1 MKYKYENINTL
12 ERTRDVL
19 LEEINNKSKDTKFVK
34 IALGYL
40 QDVFNEME
48 EMHEDVRC
56 DKLIEEIVNFLNTE
70 DCEMVCPMC
79 EETTLKHHEY
89 KGSHIYTCEV
99 CAFIG
104 FEFVENKDVDNLAEF
119 LKNGNGGE

>member
-1 MKYKYENINTL
+1 MKYKYEDINTL

-34 IALGYL
+34 VALGYL
-40 QDVFNEME
+40 QDVLNEME
-48 EMHEDVRC
+48 EMHENVRC

-79 EETTLKHHEY
+79 EETTLKHHEC
-89 KGSHIYTCEV
+89 KGSHIYACEF

>member
-1 MKYKYENINTL
+1 MKYKYEDINTL
-12 ERTRDVL
+12 EKTRDVL

-56 DKLIEEIVNFLNTE
+56 DKLIEEIINFLNTE

-79 EETTLKHHEY
+79 EETTLKYHEY